1 MKICKL
7 SPKDYVPTPGKNR
20 VQALCSYAQPV
31 PLNVSKWLWKTIS
44 HMNPD
49 EITVAVKNDGC
60 IIQLREHLL
69 NKAGSSAKNEAY
81 VRQKLR
87 ELGKLLISG
96 SKVASLKTMED
107 FIDPQNFMKT
117 VQAVRHARG
126 HLLLQKKL

>member
-1 MKICKL
+1 MKSQLL
-7 SPKDYVPTPGKNR
+7 SKMTAASFSLG
-20 VQALCSYAQPV
+20 
-31 PLNVSKWLWKTIS
+31 
-44 HMNPD
+44 
-49 EITVAVKNDGC
+49 
-60 IIQLREHLL
+60 EHLL

-126 HLLLQKKL
+126 RLLLQKKL